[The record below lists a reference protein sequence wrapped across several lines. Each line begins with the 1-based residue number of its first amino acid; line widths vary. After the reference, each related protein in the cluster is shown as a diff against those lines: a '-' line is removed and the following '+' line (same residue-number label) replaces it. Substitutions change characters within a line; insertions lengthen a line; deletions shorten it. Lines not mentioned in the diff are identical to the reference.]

1 MRLIAALPPPS
12 LALPPADLDDAL
24 SLVHLFA
31 SLPAAQQVKPVRT
44 AAATRLVRE
53 WQYYIARSHALRKV
67 FFSVKGVYFQAEVR
81 GVAITWLQPWAFS
94 QHLPRDVDFRTM
106 LTFLDL
112 YDTLLQV
119 RAWYACVRLGACCA
133 YRWCMCWLL
142 QPRHVTWCGSSSA
155 ACGLCF
161 WLCPRLSASEDYSIL
176 TDLY

>member
-1 MRLIAALPPPS
+1 MRLSAILSHATHQHPPFVLPSPLPS
-12 LALPPADLDDAL
+12 ADLDDAL

-81 GVAITWLQPWAFS
+81 GVAITWLQPWSLS

-119 RAWYACVRLGACCA
+119 RAGYTCVLRVTLGGCCACSLLRILAAASTGRLG
-133 YRWCMCWLL
+133 
-142 QPRHVTWCGSSSA
+142 V
-155 ACGLCF
+155 
-161 WLCPRLSASEDYSIL
+161 
-176 TDLY
+176 